1 MIKIY
6 GGRIGVKRAC
16 EILGISRS
24 GYYWWLET
32 PKYEKVDL
40 IGKKIQIIFHKS
52 HGTYGIRRVKKALAK
67 EGIQTSR
74 DTIRNRFKKYGLV
87 SKATKKYKPT
97 TNSNHKLPVAPN
109 LIAQNFSVNSPNT
122 VWVSDFTY
130 IHTETGWQYLAI
142 VIDLYSRRVVGW
154 SINNKMTKKLV
165 IEAMEMAIR
174 VRKPAS
180 GLIAHS
186 DRGSQY
192 CSKDYQK
199 LLKKHKIECS
209 MSKKGDCYDNA
220 CAETFFHS
228 LKVEWIYGKKIVSY
242 DDLRASMLEYIEI
255 FYNMQRLHS
264 YLGYK
269 TPAEFENVA

>member
-1 MIKIY
+1 MLLK
-6 GGRIGVKRAC
+6 VC
-16 EILGISRS
+16 RS
-24 GYYWWLET
+24 GYYRWLNASRF
-32 PKYEKVDL
+32 EKPDI
-40 IGKKIQIIFHKS
+40 IGKKVIAIFEKS
-52 HGTYGIRRVKKALAK
+52 HKTYGIRRVKKALEK
-67 EGIQTSR
+67 EGIVTSR
-74 DTIRNRFKKYGLV
+74 DTVRNRFKKYGLV
-87 SKATKKYKPT
+87 PKAAKKYKPT

-109 LIAQNFSVNSPNT
+109 LLEQNFVVNTPNT

-130 IHTETGWQYLAI
+130 IHTESGWQYLAV

-154 SINNKMTKKLV
+154 SVNNRMTKKLV
-165 IEAMEMAIR
+165 IDAMEMAIR
-174 VRKPAS
+174 NRKPPA

-192 CSKDYQK
+192 CSNDYQK
-199 LLKKHKIECS
+199 LLKKHKIRPS

-228 LKVEWIYGKKIVSY
+228 FKVEWIYGEKFMGY
-242 DDLRASMLEYIEI
+242 DDLRVAVLEYIEI
-255 FYNMQRLHS
+255 FYNRQRLHS